1 MGEIK
6 IDLTQ
11 IKFDDLDE
19 ALFLDDEL
27 ILKNKNFIFAKNGS
41 GKSTLADAIKKQKE
55 NEYDVHIFKG
65 FESVL
70 GENEK
75 LNAFALATD
84 GGENQK
90 RIEELEHDKTAKEIS
105 KTQIS
110 DSLKEPIEENA
121 DNFFTKK
128 KKAEKRLL
136 EKQGVIDEFLYE
148 SGKFISS
155 HQIPTLTENPR
166 SYNKNSFKNEI
177 SKRQQLQEVEISRAK
192 ELLKSEPRLLNTYD
206 FSNINYKKYLIS
218 INEILQSKV
227 EEKTKI
233 VRLNSQE
240 RINFAQR
247 GLELHKHDEE
257 NICAFCGNEITIETI
272 EELETYFSADEVKAL
287 KHRIIKGKDQISKE
301 IERIDNLKLNSKDF
315 YPDFIPEV
323 EDEIQNINEQ
333 TKIVKTFLIELINSL
348 EIKEKN
354 LFSESSVLE
363 ISVPANIDLFNFN
376 NLIKKNNEF
385 SKNLTAEQE
394 KARAKLRYHEI
405 YNLVEKKHYAVMLNE
420 QENAQ
425 ENLDE
430 AQKNFQFE
438 LTKKIALENEINN
451 LDVEIAALQPKA
463 EKQAINHIN
472 KKLSS
477 KVLWELDFFDD
488 ENSGYYQIKQD
499 GKCRGVKQLSTGEK
513 NVIAFL
519 YFIEKLEEMKET
531 PKKNKIV
538 VFDDPMSSN
547 DDTMQYLIICE
558 LQRIFQGNEKN
569 KFIPDKDFLIIL
581 THNVHF
587 YLNVQP
593 HGNFKD
599 KKLDKTDKNN
609 PKLKE
614 VSKYDKN
621 NFYRIQNRSFKLITG
636 EHEDFKTSYE
646 GLWIELKDLYAC
658 GHKNSMLNSMR
669 RIIETYT
676 KFNSIDTKKFYKGN
690 DEYLKLFNVNSHS
703 IDDLS
708 AESFTEDKE
717 QMKDLFRQIFV
728 DNDAESHFEKYW
740 EK

>member
-11 IKFDDLDE
+11 IKFDDSDE
-19 ALFLDDEL
+19 VLFLNDEL

-41 GKSTLADAIKKQKE
+41 GKSTLTDAIKKQKE
-55 NEYDVHIFKG
+55 QEYDVHIFKG

-75 LNAFALATD
+75 LNAFALAID

-90 RIEELEHDKTAKEIS
+90 RIEELEHTKIAKESS
-105 KTQIS
+105 KTKIS
-110 DSLKEPIEENA
+110 NSLKEPIQENV
-121 DNFFTKK
+121 DNFFTKRK
-128 KKAEKRLL
+128 NAEEHLL
-136 EKQGVIDEFLYE
+136 EKQNVIDKFLYE

-155 HQIPTLTENPR
+155 QQMPSLTENPR

-177 SKRQQLQEVEISRAK
+177 SKKQQLQEVEISKAK
-192 ELLKSEPRLLNTYD
+192 ELLKSEHILLNTYD
-206 FSNINYKKYLIS
+206 FKSSDYKEYLIS
-218 INEILQSKV
+218 TNEILQSKV

-233 VRLNSQE
+233 LRLTSQE

-257 NICAFCGNEITIETI
+257 NICAFCGNEIAIETI
-272 EELETYFSADEVKAL
+272 EELETYFSANEVKAL
-287 KHRIIKGKDQISKE
+287 EVRISTKKTKILQE
-301 IERIDNLKLNSKDF
+301 IERIDNLKLNSTDF
-315 YPDFIPEV
+315 YPDFISEV
-323 EDEIQNINEQ
+323 ENEIQNINEQ
-333 TKIVKTFLIELINSL
+333 ITIVKTFLLELISSL
-348 EIKEKN
+348 ELKEKN
-354 LFSESSVLE
+354 LFSESSILE
-363 ISVPANIDLFNFN
+363 ISIPTNIDLFNYN
-376 NLIKKNNEF
+376 NIIKKNNEF
-385 SKNLTAEQE
+385 SANLTIEQG
-394 KARAKLRYHEI
+394 KARTKLRYHEI
-405 YNLVEKKHYAVMLNE
+405 YNLVEKQQYAVMLSE
-420 QENAQ
+420 QKNAQ
-425 ENLDE
+425 ENFDE
-430 AQKNFQFE
+430 ALKNFEFE
-438 LTKKIALENEINN
+438 LTRKKTLENEIND
-451 LDVEIAALQPKA
+451 LGAEIAALQPKA
-463 EKQAINHIN
+463 EKQAINRIN

-477 KVLWELDFFDD
+477 KVPWELDFFDD

-499 GKCRGVKQLSTGEK
+499 GKYRGVKQLSTGEK

-519 YFIEKLEEMKET
+519 YFIEKLEEVKE
-531 PKKNKIV
+531 PAKKNKIV

-569 KFIPDKDFLIIL
+569 KFKPDKDFLIIL

-599 KKLDKTDKNN
+599 KKIDKTDVEK
-609 PKLKE
+609 PKIKE

-636 EHEDFKTSYE
+636 EKEDFKTSYE
-646 GLWIELKDLYAC
+646 GLWVELKDLYTC

-676 KFNSIDTKKFYKGN
+676 KFNSIDTKKFYKSN

-708 AESFTEDKE
+708 AETFTEDKE
-717 QMKDLFRQIFV
+717 QMKALFRQIFV
-728 DNDAESHFEKYW
+728 DNDAECHFDNHW